1 MHIITKKDGDFVKIM
16 LAIGTRPEAI
26 KMLPLAL
33 ELKKHPTLNLKI
45 CFSGQ
50 HDSLAKDVFE
60 VFKIEPDLCFN
71 AMKMGQGLAA
81 LTSRLLNYFD
91 LALYEEKPDILLVHG
106 DTTTAFSASLA
117 AFYRGVKIAH
127 VEAGLRT
134 QRLRDPFPE
143 EFNRLAI
150 DTLSDVCFA
159 PTEKARENL
168 IKEGKKHVFTVGN
181 TVIDALKYTLKKDYA
196 SPLIDMAQGRKIVL
210 ITAHRREN
218 IDADFCGILGGIA
231 DVFYER
237 DDLFGIFPMHPNP
250 RVREG
255 VKEML
260 SHIKNIKIC
269 EPLRVDEFHNILS
282 ISHAVIT
289 DSGGIQEEAAHLG
302 IPIFLLRK
310 VTERPEIT
318 DAGNM
323 LILGTDR
330 HFIRKTLIS
339 TLKSPEIMSKM
350 SQKSPLYG
358 NGTAS
363 EKIAKNLLSFLENGD
378 IITM

>member
-1 MHIITKKDGDFVKIM
+1 MKIL

-33 ELKKHPTLNLKI
+33 ELKKYPSLNVKI

-50 HDSLAKDVFE
+50 HDSLAKDVFK
-60 VFKIEPDLCFN
+60 VFKIEPDLSFN
-71 AMKMGQGLAA
+71 ALKMGQGLAP
-81 LTSRLLNYFD
+81 LTSRLLDYFD
-91 LALYEEKPDILLVHG
+91 LVLSEENPDVLLVHG

-117 AFYRGVKIAH
+117 AFYRGIKIAH

-150 DTLSDVCFA
+150 DALSDICFA

-168 IKEGKKHVFTVGN
+168 IKEGKKQVFTIGN
-181 TVIDALKYTLKKDYA
+181 TVIDALKYTLKQDYT
-196 SPLIDMAQGRKIVL
+196 SPLTDMAQGRKIVL

-218 IDADFCGILGGIA
+218 IDSDFYGILGGIA
-231 DVFYER
+231 DVFSEC

-250 RVREG
+250 RVRDG
-255 VKEML
+255 VNAML
-260 SHIKNIKIC
+260 SNIKNIKIC
-269 EPLRVDEFHNILS
+269 EPLRVDEFHNLLS
-282 ISHAVIT
+282 KSHAVIT

-302 IPIFLLRK
+302 IPIFLLRN
-310 VTERPEIT
+310 VTERSEIT

-330 HFIRKTLIS
+330 HFVRKTLIS
-339 TLKSPEIMSKM
+339 TLKSPEILSKM
-350 SQKSPLYG
+350 SKKSPLYG

-363 EKIAKNLLSFLENGD
+363 EKIAKTLLSFLENGD